1 MGTLWRDFETPKSL
15 ACDEESLNEFYGKFI
30 AEPFE
35 RGYGMT
41 IGNSLR
47 RVLISSIEGAAVT
60 SIKIDNVLHEFSS
73 VTGVL
78 EDVTQIV
85 LNVKQIVLR
94 SHSRAPK
101 KVIIEKTGQGPVLAG
116 DIQVDDTID
125 VINKDHQICTLTN
138 DEPFRMELE
147 VSRGRGYVSAERHKD
162 DSQPIGVIAVD
173 AMFSPVRRVNFQ
185 VEDTRVGQVT
195 DYDRLLLEIWTN
207 GAMEP
212 KDALLYA
219 SNILQRH
226 LDLFVN
232 FGTLPE
238 EPEEEPESSMDE
250 ELQDKFRTPISE
262 LELSVRSANCLR
274 EAQIN
279 TIGELVHQAPGELL
293 KCRNFGKK
301 SLNEIEDLLVKMGLK
316 LGMAEGAAGEE
327 FSDASDQESPVEN

>member
-1 MGTLWRDFETPKSL
+1 MGTVWRDFATPRRL
-15 ACDEESLNEFYGKFI
+15 ECDEETLTETYGKFI

-60 SIKIDNVLHEFSS
+60 SVKIDGVLHEFSAIP
-73 VTGVL
+73 GVL

-94 SHSRAPK
+94 SHSRQPK
-101 KVIIEKTGQGPVLAG
+101 TLVIAKDKKGPITAG
-116 DIQVDDTID
+116 DLEGDDTVE
-125 VINKDHQICTLTN
+125 VINPELHLCTLTKPQ
-138 DEPFRMELE
+138 PFRMELE
-147 VSRGRGYVSAERHKD
+147 VNRGRGYVPAERHKKEG
-162 DSQPIGVIAVD
+162 QPIGMIPID
-173 AMFSPVRRVNFQ
+173 GLFSPVKRVNFS

-195 DYDRLLLEIWTN
+195 DYDRLLLEIWTS
-207 GAMEP
+207 GAMSP

-232 FGTLPE
+232 YGSLPE
-238 EPEEEPESSMDE
+238 EPEEEAPAAVDE
-250 ELQDKFRTPISE
+250 ELQEKLKTPIGE

-274 EAQIN
+274 EAKIH
-279 TIGELVHQAPGELL
+279 TIGELVGKSSQELL
-293 KCRNFGKK
+293 KYRNFGKK
-301 SLNEIEDLLVKMGLK
+301 SLAEIEELLSGMGLA
-316 LGMAEGAAGEE
+316 LGMKSEGQPSQAEAL
-327 FSDASDQESPVEN
+327 